1 MALLTRLLGRGKS
14 QTGRGASIQRV
25 EACPH
30 RLRDPRWDSMAD
42 AGKADRIDHY
52 VCRDCGQT
60 LVEAASDK
68 PP

>member
-1 MALLTRLLGRGKS
+1 MGRVG
-14 QTGRGASIQRV
+14 V
-25 EACPH
+25 CPH

-42 AGKADRIDHY
+42 AGRADRIDHY
-52 VCRDCGQT
+52 VCRDCGQK